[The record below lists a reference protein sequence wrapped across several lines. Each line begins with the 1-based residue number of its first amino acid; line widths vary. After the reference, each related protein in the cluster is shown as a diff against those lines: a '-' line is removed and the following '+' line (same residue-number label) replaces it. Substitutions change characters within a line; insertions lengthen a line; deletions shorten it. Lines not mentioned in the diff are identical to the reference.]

1 MLGKH
6 VKKVALK
13 IGFFIM
19 RDLGFIFEM
28 YSNQYYVNSM
38 KVYLAL
44 SYKECKYITQINL
57 PRLSCQKRSKEKNP
71 STVENP
77 SFVKS
82 SKSLSSTPY
91 RL

>member
-1 MLGKH
+1 
-6 VKKVALK
+6 
-13 IGFFIM
+13 
-19 RDLGFIFEM
+19 
-28 YSNQYYVNSM
+28 M

-57 PRLSCQKRSKEKNP
+57 PRLSCQKRSKEKSP

-91 RL
+91 RVWVMNWIVEFIFYSIFTIAKSISKVS

>member
-1 MLGKH
+1 
-6 VKKVALK
+6 
-13 IGFFIM
+13 
-19 RDLGFIFEM
+19 
-28 YSNQYYVNSM
+28 M

-57 PRLSCQKRSKEKNP
+57 PRLSCQKRSKEKSP

-91 RL
+91 TVKPVLEAALK